1 MSPNIGG
8 RINGG
13 PRGLNQLCPP
23 RSPAEAQ
30 GSAEET
36 GGAGVQNLLGLDG
49 HWVSAL
55 GKLGKDSGRRNSKK
69 FWLFLL
75 CDLRHFP
82 PFSASPRALLTSL
95 AHQRVHLPCQP
106 QFHLFGQLWLTCSL
120 VQKSP
125 VI

>member
-13 PRGLNQLCPP
+13 PRRLNQLCPP

-30 GSAEET
+30 GSVEET
-36 GGAGVQNLLGLDG
+36 SGAGVQNLLGLDG

-69 FWLFLL
+69 LWISCCVTSGTFLPS
-75 CDLRHFP
+75 LRLPVHCSP
-82 PFSASPRALLTSL
+82 PWHIKEFICPASPSS
-95 AHQRVHLPCQP
+95 PC
-106 QFHLFGQLWLTCSL
+106 LGNI
-120 VQKSP
+120 V
-125 VI
+125 